1 MSHWFWQAIT
11 TQRATIHSKT
21 TFHNKLP
28 SHRSANPFSLQ
39 QSLSKQIKRRRCKS
53 SKQFIH
59 KNMFPCFQRQ
69 TVFKQVLS
77 GKQGCHIFNII
88 ILGGSWFTT
97 LINAVLASNLEKLAD
112 KNMIAYKKTLLIYV
126 TNNENFSEKNR
137 IDVACANLLSCGT
150 NKSRKT
156 YMKTG
161 QVCK

>member
-1 MSHWFWQAIT
+1 MSHWFWQAIA
-11 TQRATIHSKT
+11 TQRATIHSNT

-28 SHRSANPFSLQ
+28 SHRRWFPFSLH

-59 KNMFPCFQRQ
+59 KNMFPYFQRQ
-69 TVFKQVLS
+69 IVFKQVLL

-97 LINAVLASNLEKLAD
+97 SNLEKHDRLQE
-112 KNMIAYKKTLLIYV
+112 NI
-126 TNNENFSEKNR
+126 TNNENLSEKYG
-137 IDVACANLLSCGT
+137 IDVAHANLLSCGT
-150 NKSRKT
+150 NKPKKT

-161 QVCK
+161 QVSK